1 MSNDMVKKTNKEAAE
16 VEVKTEAAEEARI
29 EEVEVRPVVDIIGE
43 AENVTIFFEVPGA
56 NAKTVDVEVDDG
68 VLYVNAKSS
77 LRRNGR
83 QVVYKRAFQISD
95 AVDVAGISA
104 KTSDGVLTLTLP
116 KSERAKVHKI
126 KVN

>member
-1 MSNDMVKKTNKEAAE
+1 MSNDMVKKAERKAAE
-16 VEVKTEAAEEARI
+16 NETAKEVRN
-29 EEVEVRPVVDIIGE
+29 EEVEVRPLVDIIGGND
-43 AENVTIFFEVPGA
+43 NVTIFFEVPGA
-56 NAKTVDVEVDDG
+56 NSKTVEVEVDDG
-68 VLYVNAKSS
+68 VLYVNARSS

-95 AVDVAGISA
+95 AVDVANISA
-104 KTSDGVLTLTLP
+104 KTSDGVLELALP

>member
-1 MSNDMVKKTNKEAAE
+1 MSNDMVRKTNRAAE
-16 VEVKTEAAEEARI
+16 SEAKAAEKAAI
-29 EEVEVRPVVDIIGE
+29 EEIEVRPAVDIIGGDE
-43 AENVTIFFEVPGA
+43 SVTIFFEVPGA

-68 VLYVNAKSS
+68 VLYLNAKSS

-95 AVDVAGISA
+95 AVDVANISA
-104 KTSDGVLTLTLP
+104 KTADGVLELTLP